1 MHCAILGVDGRSWPF
16 VLVMP
21 QRSGRVER
29 HVGKILVPQAGHYL
43 RTTQRRRPEVA
54 GGRARSTTF
63 RPGSPIYLPSEPAQA
78 VFLLA
83 QGRVKICHLTP
94 DGKQSIIA
102 LIEPGE
108 LFGEL
113 AIYSEGSPR
122 EEFAEAADA
131 TTTVVMIPSQTIQNL
146 MEARIDLSLG
156 ITKLIGLRRQ
166 RIERRLKNL
175 LFHSNLERL
184 THLILELVEQYGVD
198 VANGT
203 EITIR
208 LSHQELANIIG
219 STRETVTVLLGQL
232 QREGLIKHGRKKLI
246 VTDLAKLARIVSR
259 EPPKP
264 VMPRS
269 ESANRRPIISER
281 SLPK

>member
-1 MHCAILGVDGRSWPF
+1 
-16 VLVMP
+16 
-21 QRSGRVER
+21 
-29 HVGKILVPQAGHYL
+29 
-43 RTTQRRRPEVA
+43 
-54 GGRARSTTF
+54 
-63 RPGSPIYLPSEPAQA
+63 LPSEPAQA

-208 LSHQELANIIG
+208 LFHQELANIIG